1 MENNNKN
8 YKKSNTTIRTLPDNA
23 LIYQMLFS
31 YFPDLAYVLDKHC
44 ALIACNQN
52 LVNFLKLNAITDHSP
67 GGLYKVMAHTGIWNE
82 KQILEI
88 KARDIEVIL
97 SGTVCMDEAGLPI
110 MDKENNT
117 HQYVV
122 SRIPLFNEEKSVI
135 ALLVMIRE
143 VTEQLALTEQLEK
156 LKNQLQHFNATTTP
170 SLTTPKPAA
179 TTALDHTLNI
189 LVVEDNVIAQKA
201 AQSVLMQIDCTV
213 DVANS
218 ESQLT
223 SLFKPGKY
231 DIIFMDIGLEETS
244 GYMLARKIRE
254 LENSSQYHVPII
266 ALTGYKADMLTTDC
280 AYYQM
285 EGAIT
290 KPLTIEQAQQL
301 IQRYIFKI
309 DIEVYGLQ
317 LASQPMISTD

>member
-1 MENNNKN
+1 MEKNK
-8 YKKSNTTIRTLPDNA
+8 KMGESTSKALLDNA
-23 LIYQMLFS
+23 LIYQSLFS
-31 YFPDLAYVLDKHC
+31 YFPDFAYVLDKHC
-44 ALIACNQN
+44 ALIAYNQN
-52 LVNFLKLNAITDHSP
+52 FVNFLKLTELEDNTP
-67 GGLYKVMAHTGIWNE
+67 GGLYRVMTRTGIWSE
-82 KQILEI
+82 KQVLEI

-97 SGTVCMDEAGLPI
+97 SGTECINEVGLPI
-110 MDKENNT
+110 IGKDKST
-117 HQYVV
+117 HHYEV
-122 SRIPLFNEEKSVI
+122 SRIPLFDEDNAVI
-135 ALLVMIRE
+135 ALLVVIKD
-143 VTEQLALTEQLEK
+143 VTEKLADKEQLEK
-156 LKNQLQHFNATTTP
+156 LKAQLQHFNAN
-170 SLTTPKPAA
+170 A
-179 TTALDHTLNI
+179 TTCLSVPAPTETKELDHTLKI

-201 AQSVLMQIDCTV
+201 AQSVLMQIDCSV

-218 ESQLT
+218 EAQLN

-231 DIIFMDIGLEETS
+231 DIVFMDIGLEETS

-254 LENSSQYHVPII
+254 LENNAPHHVPII

-309 DIEVYGLQ
+309 DIEVLGLQ
-317 LASQPMISTD
+317 LASQPVVSTD